1 MEVLKFAEEQG
12 VTVPSPYHRHIRV
25 MLAPD
30 RRNVPEITFSQ
41 VLLYPESSTDAH
53 AHDRPELII
62 VTAGRGVSVCEGK
75 KTSIE
80 PEMALWIPAGETHQI
95 INNTDE
101 TYGIHARLQC
111 KRATGARPEG
121 GRKRFEGKV
130 TLGNSHKE
138 TAL

>member
-12 VTVPSPYHRHIRV
+12 VTVPAPYHRHIRV

-41 VLLYPESSTDAH
+41 VLVYPESSTDAH

-75 KTSIE
+75 NTSIE
-80 PEMALWIPAGETHQI
+80 SEMALWIPAGETHQI

-101 TYGIHARLQC
+101 TL
-111 KRATGARPEG
+111 
-121 GRKRFEGKV
+121 
-130 TLGNSHKE
+130 TLLTVFTPAYSAKE
-138 TAL
+138 LLEPVLKAAEKGSKAK

>member
-1 MEVLKFAEEQG
+1 VEVLRFWEEEG
-12 VTVPSPYHRHIRV
+12 VTVPEPYKRHIKV

-30 RRNVPEITFSQ
+30 RRNAPELTFSQ
-41 VLLYPESSTDAH
+41 VLIYPESKTDYH
-53 AHDRPELII
+53 SHDRSELII

-101 TYGIHARLQC
+101 TL
-111 KRATGARPEG
+111 
-121 GRKRFEGKV
+121 
-130 TLGNSHKE
+130 TLLTVFTPAYSAKE
-138 TAL
+138 LLEPVLKAAEKGSKAK

>member
-12 VTVPSPYHRHIRV
+12 VTVPAPYHRHIRV

-41 VLLYPESSTDAH
+41 VLLYPESITDAH

-101 TYGIHARLQC
+101 TL
-111 KRATGARPEG
+111 
-121 GRKRFEGKV
+121 
-130 TLGNSHKE
+130 TLLTVFTPGYSAK
-138 TAL
+138 ALLEPVLKAAEKGSKAK

>member
-12 VTVPSPYHRHIRV
+12 VTVPPPYHRHIRV

-30 RRNVPEITFSQ
+30 RRNIPEITFSQ
-41 VLLYPESSTDAH
+41 VLVYPQSSTDAH
-53 AHDRPELII
+53 THDRPELII
-62 VTAGRGVSVCEGK
+62 VIAGRGVSVCEGK

-101 TYGIHARLQC
+101 TL
-111 KRATGARPEG
+111 
-121 GRKRFEGKV
+121 
-130 TLGNSHKE
+130 TLLTVFMPAYSAKE
-138 TAL
+138 LLTPILKAAEKGSKAK